1 MSASFLAILEP
12 HIWWLC
18 AFAASIFGAFFYTA
32 NQYLKLSGQ
41 ALVFWRGLV
50 PAVVLFPVVLMIEW
64 PQSPVFYGATLLTA
78 MMAFYGDARNLHGAS
93 VYGGGVTSRMKPF
106 IIWLVFIIWF
116 LVHASYREEI
126 LSDIPRFTAIV
137 ATMLV
142 GVLAAT
148 NMRKCSVSREAFVFF
163 IPIILIGAFIDL
175 LNKTAMD
182 SSALWSGILVY
193 AWIQGS
199 VIALLAFARHGV
211 SRRLSIKNLFA
222 GNMKKAGL
230 LLGMCVVFINIS
242 KNVAMSYTVNPAYV
256 TAIICTSPFWV
267 SLYYKA
273 AKHKEVADV
282 RSGLVFVISAIVLV
296 LLNS

>member
-1 MSASFLAILEP
+1 MSSLFALLEP

-32 NQYLKLSGQ
+32 NQYLQLPGH
-41 ALVFWRGLV
+41 ALVFWRGIV
-50 PAVVLFPVVLMIEW
+50 PAVVLFPFVLMIEW
-64 PQSPVFYGATLLTA
+64 PSSPIFYGATMLTA
-78 MMAFYGDARNLHGAS
+78 MMAFYGDARNLQGAS

-106 IIWLVFIIWF
+106 IIWLVFVLWF
-116 LVHASYREEI
+116 VFHASYRENI
-126 LSDIPRFTAIV
+126 LADMPRFAAIV
-137 ATMLV
+137 VTMLV
-142 GVLAAT
+142 GVLAAA
-148 NMRKCSVSREAFVFF
+148 NMRKCAVSRKAFVFF

-182 SSALWSGILVY
+182 NSALWSGILVY

-199 VIALLAFARHGV
+199 VIASLAFAHHGM

-222 GNMKKAGL
+222 GNMITAGL
-230 LLGMCVVFINIS
+230 VLGLCVVFINIS
-242 KNVAMSYTVNPAYV
+242 KNMAMSYTVNPAYV

-267 SLYYKA
+267 SLYYKVT
-273 AKHKEVADV
+273 KHKEVADV
-282 RSGLVFVISAIVLV
+282 RSGLVFVISAVVLV